1 MGSLDQEAEAW
12 VVVSLIVAEL
22 RTGKWAIWGAYV
34 RDAMRGRRANRI
46 PTLRLQRRD
55 VDEIS

>member
-1 MGSLDQEAEAW
+1 
-12 VVVSLIVAEL
+12 VVSLIVAEL

-46 PTLRLQRRD
+46 PTLRLQRGD